1 MKLKKIASLMLAGV
15 MAVSMLAGCSGK
27 TEGEEKPGDDVT
39 VVPETGIVA
48 AANNGQDAS
57 NDVKVNFTSDSSL
70 DAALSSAVKA
80 YGEYVSNNN
89 LQERVSAITGINNV
103 MTDVTRYTGT
113 NYGVSQ
119 PVLDGADGV
128 DVERVSAF
136 VVNDALNEDVAMQT
150 AVKMINDDIIADAPA
165 TSYKKGTTKGGEKY
179 CDYSY
184 TGSISMVTVEK
195 ANGTTVYCF
204 AYTIT
209 QSTSVKTLAP
219 AEA

>member
-27 TEGEEKPGDDVT
+27 TNGEEKPGDDVV

-48 AANNGQDAS
+48 AINNGQDAA
-57 NDVKVNFTSDSSL
+57 NDVKIDFASNSSL
-70 DAALSSAVKA
+70 DAALSSAAKA
-80 YGEYVSNNN
+80 YGEYVSNEN
-89 LQERVSAITGINNV
+89 LQKRVSAITGISSV
-103 MTDVTRYTGT
+103 MTDVTKYTGT
-113 NYGVSQ
+113 NYGISQ
-119 PVLDGADGV
+119 PVLDDADGV

-136 VVNDALNEDVAMQT
+136 IVDNVLNEDVAMQT
-150 AVKMINDDIIADAPA
+150 AVKMINDDIIAKAPA
-165 TSYKKGTTKGGEKY
+165 TSYLKGTTKGGDKY

-209 QSTSVKTLAP
+209 QTTSVKTLAP